1 MQDLGEV
8 PLRDVIGP
16 PGQVIGLP
24 GDAIWDV
31 IGPSGGGKEL
41 WVILSELW
49 GNTAG
54 CHRTS
59 GGGTAGCHRTSGEA
73 QRDVIGPPGEAQ
85 RDVIGPPRGHSGMS

>member
-16 PGQVIGLP
+16 PGQDIGLP

-41 WVILSELW
+41 WVILSEFW

-59 GGGTAGCHRTSGEA
+59 GGA
-73 QRDVIGPPGEAQ
+73 QRDVIGPPG
-85 RDVIGPPRGHSGMS
+85 GHKGMS